1 MTKPPSLTKPLT
13 LGKPSAVSARVAKVF
28 SIRPWTSEGQGKKIV
43 MYGKSGIGKT
53 TLAAMAPGA
62 VFIGV
67 DDGGRMIPNSKTG
80 EPVNAIPDIVGF
92 QDVRDVLHQKNLWPE
107 GCTVVIDT
115 VTKLD
120 EQMEPYIYEHYKTAQ
135 GGTVASMRKYGWDGP
150 AHQLECYRLLLSD
163 LDALVRTGRSVILLA
178 QLAQITLAN
187 AEGMDYLEDGPKLQ
201 HNKQYSVRLE
211 LCEWADHVFRIGYA
225 DFRVA
230 ADHDKARVGKVQAT
244 DAVRSVYTGGAQH
257 FIAKSRPINGYRIPT
272 VISFAEAGDDSLWS
286 FVFGGARV
294 ET

>member
-1 MTKPPSLTKPLT
+1 MG
-13 LGKPSAVSARVAKVF
+13 GKPSAVPARVAKVF
-28 SIRPWTSEGQGKKIV
+28 SIMPWTGANEGEKIV

-53 TLAAMAPGA
+53 TEAAMAPGA
-62 VFIGV
+62 VFIGL
-67 DDGGRMIPNSKTG
+67 DDGGRKIRHPKTG
-80 EPVNAIPDIVGF
+80 EPVLSIPGIEGF
-92 QDVRDVLHQKNLWPE
+92 QDVRDALHQKNLWPE

-115 VTKLD
+115 VTKL
-120 EQMEPYIYEHYKTAQ
+120 EERMEPYIYEHYKIAQ
-135 GGTVASMRKYGWDGP
+135 GVTVTSMRKYGWDGP

-163 LDALVRTGRSVILLA
+163 LDTLVRTGRSVILLA

-211 LCEWADHVFRIGYA
+211 LCEWADHVFRIGYV

-272 VISFAEAGDDSLWS
+272 AISFAEAGDDSLWS
-286 FVFGGARV
+286 FVFRGARV
-294 ET
+294 EE